1 MKNIE
6 VETIEAREVFL
17 LLEKLNSFLHN
28 ENNYQSQE
36 DFKNFA
42 KKIYPEIRKAYWTSG
57 GECSK
62 TYGLKAKIS
71 KIMM

>member
-42 KKIYPEIRKAYWTSG
+42 KEIYPEIRKAYY
-57 GECSK
+57 K
-62 TYGLKAKIS
+62 TTWNWLPKAVQEEIENR
-71 KIMM
+71 